1 MKLVNCDEK
10 YLEFVRVIRIDQNNI
25 SGFVQ
30 NMHIN
35 KNNQKK
41 YMKINSNNY
50 RIALIDDN
58 PVGYVG
64 VINDDIRICTHPKYK
79 GIGVGEFMLKKCIK
93 IWKNSTAK
101 VKKDNIISSNLFL
114 KCGFNKYKEDE
125 EFIYYKIIK

>member
-10 YLEFVRVIRIDQNNI
+10 YWEFVRLIRIDQNNI

>member
-10 YLEFVRVIRIDQNNI
+10 YWEFVRLIRIDQNNI

-101 VKKDNIISSNLFL
+101 VKKNNIISSNLFL